1 MQTMAQLLAVK
12 GTRVWSISPDATVF
26 DSLRLMADKDIGAL
40 VVMDR
45 GGRPVGVVSERDYAR
60 KVVLRRRSSH
70 DTPVR
75 MIMTTAFA
83 AASSQMGI
91 DACMTLMTSLR
102 TRRVLIIDDDDLR
115 GIVSIGDLVK
125 ATIEEQQFTIGQLQ
139 QYIRS

>member
-45 GGRPVGVVSERDYAR
+45 GRPVGVVSERDYAR

-75 MIMTTAFA
+75 LIMTTAFA
-83 AASSQMGI
+83 AASPQMDI

-102 TRRVLIIDDDDLR
+102 TRHVLIMDDDEFR

-125 ATIEEQQFTIGQLQ
+125 ARIEEQQFMIGQLQ

>member
-1 MQTMAQLLAVK
+1 MQTMAQLLEAK
-12 GTRVWSISPDATVF
+12 DSNVWSISPDATVF
-26 DSLRLMADKDIGAL
+26 ESLSLMAKKDIGAL
-40 VVMDR
+40 VVID

-83 AASSQMGI
+83 TAAPNVSVG
-91 DACMTLMTSLR
+91 ACMTLMTSLR
-102 TRRVLIIDDDDLR
+102 TRHVLIVDGGELR

-125 ATIEEQQFTIGQLQ
+125 STIDEQQFTIAQLER
-139 QYIRS
+139 YIRS

>member
-45 GGRPVGVVSERDYAR
+45 GRPVGVVSERDYAR

-102 TRRVLIIDDDDLR
+102 TRHVLIMDDDALR